1 MKSSISC
8 QNVSIRSS
16 LFHENELHI
25 SQNVHR
31 ISSVGCQLQT
41 PSIWLLVSAGGSY
54 TSAAI
59 SSKFTEHAWGQFTA
73 PIWQIRPLHDVR
85 YMLDKM
91 PHPDK
96 ISSTTV
102 ILRPWTPLKLWQ
114 SFAECGLSLKMNM
127 DTFMLSLAIKACVLN
142 VWLLIK
148 ENHYT
153 DIQSK
158 LLLWLWVLLPFMFR
172 WNNNKHVDMIV

>member
-1 MKSSISC
+1 MKMNFTFHKTYIVSLQWGANCKRLPYGSLYQQEAHIQAQPSPVNLPNMLEVNLQ
-8 QNVSIRSS
+8 QNRFDKS
-16 LFHENELHI
+16 
-25 SQNVHR
+25 VH
-31 ISSVGCQLQT
+31 S
-41 PSIWLLVSAGGSY
+41 
-54 TSAAI
+54 
-59 SSKFTEHAWGQFTA
+59 
-73 PIWQIRPLHDVR
+73 HDVR

-142 VWLLIK
+142 V
-148 ENHYT
+148 
-153 DIQSK
+153 
-158 LLLWLWVLLPFMFR
+158 
-172 WNNNKHVDMIV
+172 